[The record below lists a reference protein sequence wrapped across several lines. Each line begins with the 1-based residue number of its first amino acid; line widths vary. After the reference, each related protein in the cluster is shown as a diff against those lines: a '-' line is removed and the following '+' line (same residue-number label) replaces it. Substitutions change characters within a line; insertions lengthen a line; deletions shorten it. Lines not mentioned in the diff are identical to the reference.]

1 MSPSTMT
8 TTFLLGLLAPLP
20 LAFSI
25 ANLSCLF
32 WEEQRMRARRGWAA
46 SASHSLKGPH
56 TTGWWSSVRVVDS
69 GYSTASVSRGHSVWQ
84 PRNAFPSYQT
94 VSPLFLLSVRSSTT
108 RQYVSIPGLP
118 SFYSAST
125 PAPPMK
131 KKRKEMK
138 VAKMQMMAKSLA
150 NAQQEKSK
158 AGGVEPGPNLSD
170 NVNSDPGDTEESKA
184 TRLFTSDCKFLF
196 SSVKLE
202 DLPPESNT
210 PEVGFKSCSNTFELI
225 L

>member
-25 ANLSCLF
+25 ANLHAWLF
-32 WEEQRMRARRGWAA
+32 CEEQRMRARRGWAA
-46 SASHSLKGPH
+46 SSSHSLKGQH
-56 TTGWWSSVRVVDS
+56 TVGWWSSVRVFDS
-69 GYSTASVSRGHSVWQ
+69 GYSAANVCRGHSVWQ
-84 PRNAFPSYQT
+84 RNVFPSYQT
-94 VSPLFLLSVRSSTT
+94 VSPLFLISARSSTT
-108 RQYVSIPGLP
+108 RQYVSVPGLP
-118 SFYSAST
+118 SFYTAST

-150 NAQQEKSK
+150 NSQQEKVK
-158 AGGVEPGPNLSD
+158 AGGVEPGPNLPD

-210 PEVGFKSCSNTFELI
+210 PEVGFKSCSHS
-225 L
+225 